1 MKTASLGSN
10 FTGSYIKKCTHY
22 KVLHTTPLNKQAIS
36 ALNLYL
42 KTVNICKISSL
53 LKIYII

>member
-10 FTGSYIKKCTHY
+10 FTGSYIKKCTRH
-22 KVLHTTPLNKQAIS
+22 KVLPTTPLNKQAIS

-53 LKIYII
+53 LKIYIV